1 MVTGRISFIGAGPG
15 AADLIT
21 VRGARRIAEADIVV
35 WAASLVAPECIQEHA
50 RGDAELVDSS
60 RLTHEQALE
69 IYRRAERDK
78 LNVARVHS
86 GDPSLWGA
94 VQEQY
99 DACARM
105 NLEVEIVPGVPAFS
119 AAAAAVGRE
128 LTVPEVA
135 QSLVLTRLEGGKT
148 PMPDGE
154 KVREFAKH
162 GTTMALFLSA
172 ARTGQLV
179 EELRAGGY
187 ADDTPVLVAYK
198 VTWPDELLLRSTL
211 ADLEKTVKQHKLWRH
226 TLFIIGKGLN
236 SAGTRSHLYHAGHFH
251 TYRRADP
258 AARRALRADRPT
270 AARRRAERSANS
282 TPRAEESGENGRVR
296 DSDVA
301 WWAVRDWQE
310 SARGAARVAASR
322 SIPVRRVDEAQSQ
335 LFADDAIVPA
345 EPVKAPDQRPEE
357 ADVPAEPTAPVEVS
371 GEPDARPEEPV
382 ENLEPAAEAEPAE
395 TPADT
400 EEPAAKPQRT
410 SAARTTT
417 TRATAKTTPAKR
429 AGTTNAAKTATTK
442 SAAKAAAAKRTKS
455 AAAKA
460 KPTAK
465 RKSSAKPDEQGE

>member
-21 VRGARRIAEADIVV
+21 VRGAKRIAEADIVV
-35 WAASLVAPECIQEHA
+35 WAASLVTPECVTEHA
-50 RGDAELVDSS
+50 RSDAELVDSS

-99 DACARM
+99 DSCVKL
-105 NLEVEIVPGVPAFS
+105 NVEVEIVPGVAAFS

-187 ADDTPVLVAYK
+187 PEDTPVLVAYK
-198 VTWPDELLLRSTL
+198 VTWPDELMVRTTL
-211 ADLEKTVKQHKLWRH
+211 ENLEADVKKHKLWRH
-226 TLFIIGKGLN
+226 TLFIIGKGLT
-236 SAGTRSHLYHAGHFH
+236 AGGTRSHLYHAGHFH
-251 TYRRADP
+251 TFRKADKT
-258 AARRALRADRPT
+258 ARRALRAE
-270 AARRRAERSANS
+270 RAERAKQQED
-282 TPRAEESGENGRVR
+282 PGPEDGESRRPKE
-296 DSDVA
+296 SDAA

-310 SARGAARVAASR
+310 TARGAARFGASR
-322 SIPVRRVDEAQSQ
+322 TIPIHSDDAQPE
-335 LFADDAIVPA
+335 LFA
-345 EPVKAPDQRPEE
+345 E
-357 ADVPAEPTAPVEVS
+357 AAPVQAEVVAT
-371 GEPDARPEEPV
+371 EPDSP
-382 ENLEPAAEAEPAE
+382 EPAADSGAAEVAA
-395 TPADT
+395 AD
-400 EEPAAKPQRT
+400 E
-410 SAARTTT
+410 SAAT
-417 TRATAKTTPAKR
+417 ATKSAPSRSKTQRTPAKSTSKR
-429 AGTTNAAKTATTK
+429 KAPAK
-442 SAAKAAAAKRTKS
+442 SA
-455 AAAKA
+455 
-460 KPTAK
+460 PTAK
-465 RKSSAKPDEQGE
+465 SKSTTQRKSAAKPDEQSD

>member
-50 RGDAELVDSS
+50 RSDAELIDSS

-94 VQEQY
+94 VQDQH
-99 DACARM
+99 DACTRM
-105 NLEVEIVPGVPAFS
+105 NLQVEIVPGVPAFS
-119 AAAAAVGRE
+119 AAAAAIGRE

-148 PMPDGE
+148 PMPEGE

-162 GTTMALFLSA
+162 GTTMALYLSA
-172 ARTGQLV
+172 ARTNQLV

-187 ADDTPVLVAYK
+187 PDDTPVLVAYK
-198 VTWPDELLLRSTL
+198 VTWPDELLLRTNL

-226 TLFIIGKGLN
+226 TLFIVGKGLN
-236 SAGTRSHLYHAGHFH
+236 SGGTRSNPYHAGHFH

-258 AARRALRADRPT
+258 AARRALRAERPT
-270 AARRRAERSANS
+270 PARRREENSA
-282 TPRAEESGENGRVR
+282 PRTEDPGENGRVR
-296 DSDVA
+296 ESDVA
-301 WWAVRDWQE
+301 WWAVRNWQE

-322 SIPVRRVDEAQSQ
+322 QAQARRVDEAQSQ
-335 LFADDAIVPA
+335 LFAD
-345 EPVKAPDQRPEE
+345 EPV
-357 ADVPAEPTAPVEVS
+357 S
-371 GEPDARPEEPV
+371 
-382 ENLEPAAEAEPAE
+382 AAERPVDSAAAVRAEAVGSERPVDAVDVTAE
-395 TPADT
+395 AP
-400 EEPAAKPQRT
+400 EAKPKRT

-417 TRATAKTTPAKR
+417 TRATAKATPAKR
-429 AGTTNAAKTATTK
+429 GT
-442 SAAKAAAAKRTKS
+442 KAAAAKRTKS
-455 AAAKA
+455 ATTTTAAAKA
-460 KPTAK
+460 KSAAK
-465 RKSSAKPDEQGE
+465 RKPPAKPDEQGE